1 MGPNYLLALFA
12 IYALLAIPFR
22 SYFQPIIIM
31 SAIPFGL
38 VGAIVGHMLMGYSMS
53 IISMFG
59 IIALSGVVVN
69 DSLVLI
75 DATNEYRK
83 SGMSAYE
90 SIIAG
95 TKRRLRP
102 ILLTSL
108 TTFLGLAPMIA
119 ETSVQA
125 RFLIPMAIS
134 LGFGIMFATIVI
146 LVLVPAI
153 LILEDFLS
161 LFSSKFRGIIF
172 YKIIPI
178 SICKLE
184 KQSTIKTE
192 RKYTCWFSIL
202 HKI

>member
-1 MGPNYLLALFA
+1 
-12 IYALLAIPFR
+12 
-22 SYFQPIIIM
+22 
-31 SAIPFGL
+31 
-38 VGAIVGHMLMGYSMS
+38 
-53 IISMFG
+53 MFG

-75 DATNEYRK
+75 DATNEYRQ

-102 ILLTSL
+102 ILLTSM

-134 LGFGIMFATIVI
+134 LGFGIMFATVVI

-153 LILEDFLS
+153 YLILEDFLS
-161 LFSSKFRGIIF
+161 LFGYESKA
-172 YKIIPI
+172 
-178 SICKLE
+178 
-184 KQSTIKTE
+184 
-192 RKYTCWFSIL
+192 
-202 HKI
+202 